1 MIFGVFG
8 SIFCIKYMFLG
19 AFSSPKMI
27 FGNILCPRKFRLSFS
42 GQFLLSFSIPTPF
55 RNQERK
61 EGKKSEE
68 KGKNEEKSE
77 EK

>member
-1 MIFGVFG
+1 MIFR
-8 SIFCIKYMFLG
+8 KL
-19 AFSSPKMI
+19 
-27 FGNILCPRKFRLSFS
+27 LCPRIFPSSSL

>member
-1 MIFGVFG
+1 MGIYRDN
-8 SIFCIKYMFLG
+8 S
-19 AFSSPKMI
+19 
-27 FGNILCPRKFRLSFS
+27 CPRIFPLSSS